1 MRNRVVVTGMGA
13 ITPIGNDVES
23 FWNGLKN
30 KQVGIG
36 PITYFD
42 TTEYKAK
49 LAAEVKNFDA
59 KSYMDVKAAKRMEL
73 FSQYAVAASKEA
85 LEDSGIDMEQENPY
99 RVGVCVGS
107 GIGSLQ
113 SVERE
118 HKKLLEKGPGRVNP
132 LLVPMMIGNMAA
144 GNVAIQFGLKGKCF
158 NVVTACATG
167 THSIGEAFRSIQYG
181 EADVM
186 VAGGTEASICPIGV
200 AGFAA
205 LTALSTAE
213 DPLRAS
219 VPFDKE
225 RSGFVMGEGAGV
237 VVLESLEHAL
247 ARNADIY
254 AEVVGYGSTCDAYH
268 ITSPAEDGSGA
279 AMAMTIA
286 IEDAGAT
293 PEDIDYVNAHGTST
307 HHNDL
312 FETKAIKTALGQHAY
327 EVHINSTKSMVGHLL
342 GAAGGVEFITCVKSI
357 QEGYI
362 HVTAGLEVDDE
373 ECDLNYT
380 KGEGVKADVRYA
392 ISNSLGFGGHNASLL
407 VKRYENQEA

>member
-23 FWNGLKN
+23 FWQGLKN
-30 KQVGIG
+30 KQVGIA

-42 TTEYKAK
+42 TTDYKVK
-49 LAAEVKNFDA
+49 LAAEVKDFDV
-59 KSYMDVKAAKRMEL
+59 KQYIDFKAAKRMEL
-73 FSQYAVAASKEA
+73 FSQYAVVASQEA
-85 LEDSGIDMEQENPY
+85 LTDAGVDMEQEDPY
-99 RVGVCVGS
+99 RVGVCIGS

-113 SVERE
+113 AVERE
-118 HKKLLEKGPGRVNP
+118 YRKLLEKGPSRVNP

-200 AGFAA
+200 AGFTA
-205 LTALSTAE
+205 LTALCTSENPA
-213 DPLRAS
+213 RAS
-219 VPFDKE
+219 IPFDKE

-247 ARNADIY
+247 ARNAEIY
-254 AEVVGYGSTCDAYH
+254 AELVGYGATCDAYH

-279 AMAMTIA
+279 ARAMLNA
-286 IEDAGAT
+286 IEDAGAQ
-293 PEDIDYVNAHGTST
+293 PKDINYVNAHGTST

-312 FETKAIKTALGQHAY
+312 FETRAIKAALGAHAY
-327 EVHINSTKSMVGHLL
+327 EAAINSTKSMIGHLL

-357 QEGYI
+357 QEGFV
-362 HVTAGLEVDDE
+362 HATAGLEVDDE
-373 ECDLNYT
+373 ACDLNYT
-380 KGEGVKADVRYA
+380 KGDGIFTDVRYA
-392 ISNSLGFGGHNASLL
+392 ISNSLGFGGHNASL
-407 VKRYENQEA
+407 VIKRYEQ